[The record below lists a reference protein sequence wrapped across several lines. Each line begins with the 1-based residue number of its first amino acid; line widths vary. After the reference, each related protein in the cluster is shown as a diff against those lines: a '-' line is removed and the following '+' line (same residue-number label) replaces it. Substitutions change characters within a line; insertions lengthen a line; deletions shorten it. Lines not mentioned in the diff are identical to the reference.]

1 MPKLQEISDAFSE
14 HETVQSILKDYIN
27 IKEDLNVSL
36 ETKLASVS
44 GKGAEYAKKK
54 LPKIKMEVDTK
65 LAEYRFEFELE
76 DTRQV
81 SAEELL
87 DGLNVLV
94 KILK

>member
-1 MPKLQEISDAFSE
+1 MNDSLDAKS
-14 HETVQSILKDYIN
+14 
-27 IKEDLNVSL
+27 
-36 ETKLASVS
+36 ASAS

-54 LPKIKMEVDTK
+54 LPKIQMEVDTK
-65 LAEYRFEFELE
+65 LAEYKFEFELE

-81 SAEELL
+81 SAELL